1 MAITAYV
8 GLPGHGKSYGVV
20 ANVIIPALRQK
31 RLVYTNIPMHDE
43 HCMNELGMAPVPF
56 SIDDLLKNPNWFT
69 TVFSAGAVLVLDEC
83 WRLWP
88 SGVKASNVRDGDKA
102 FLAEHRHTVG
112 ENGFSTEIYL
122 VTQDLSQLAM
132 FVRALIEST
141 IRMVKLTNLGLD
153 KRFRVDM
160 YSGAVTGSKPP
171 VSKREREIHGGKFK
185 KEIYDF
191 YKSHTKSETG
201 FAGDETKTD
210 KRFNILKG
218 LSIKI
223 GLIFVVSICVFI
235 YFGMKDVKKGFGQ
248 DDSINSG
255 LSSGSG
261 SGRAIESSSGKK
273 VQTHN
278 NGDNNAKPVNRST
291 LVPVFFFLRD
301 AKRLV
306 FSHTIRVED
315 KIKDYFLIQFSD
327 YTVTMDEQELN
338 RLGYKLEKIS
348 ECVVKVSGSDYSGFF
363 MCAKRKEQSTGFASE
378 LVETAGTATFEVM

>member
-31 RLVYTNIPMHDE
+31 RLVYTNIPMHEE
-43 HCMNELGMAPVPF
+43 HCINELGMAPVPF

-69 TVFSAGAVLVLDEC
+69 TVFTAGAVLVLDEC

-88 SGVKASNVRDGDKA
+88 SGLKASNVREGDKT
-102 FLAEHRHTVG
+102 FLAEHRHMVG

-132 FVRALIEST
+132 FVRALVEST

-171 VSKREREIHGGKFK
+171 ISKREREIHGGKFK

-210 KRFNILKG
+210 KRFNIFKG
-218 LSIKI
+218 LGIKL
-223 GLIFVVSICVFI
+223 GLIFIICCAVFI
-235 YFGMKDVKKGFGQ
+235 WFGSQTVKHAYVPEPVKEDPKQELKHQQTPKTKAPANGNKLASSTQQHSTQSLEFLSKAKYIYVSYTLGNKPLLQYFYRVVFDNYEI
-248 DDSINSG
+248 S
-255 LSSGSG
+255 LT
-261 SGRAIESSSGKK
+261 ESELLAMGYAL
-273 VQTHN
+273 T
-278 NGDNNAKPVNRST
+278 PVN
-291 LVPVFFFLRD
+291 
-301 AKRLV
+301 
-306 FSHTIRVED
+306 
-315 KIKDYFLIQFSD
+315 
-327 YTVTMDEQELN
+327 
-338 RLGYKLEKIS
+338 
-348 ECVVKVSGSDYSGFF
+348 ECVVKAIGADFSGFI
-363 MCAKRKEQSTGFASE
+363 MCGKSQPPRGLLASVGSE
-378 LVETAGTATFEVM
+378 ITDVNGSAR